1 MCGIIAAASTRNVGK
16 LLVQGLHKMEY
27 RGYDSAGIAL
37 HQENS
42 IAHLRALGKVQ
53 LLEDMMI
60 TEKPKSKLGI
70 AHTRWATHGEPSE
83 INAHPHKSK
92 DKVYI
97 VHNGIIENYI
107 ELKEALIK
115 DGYQF
120 SSQTDSELIAHLLDS
135 YLGQGNNM
143 IDAMYLAKEKLEG
156 AYAIA
161 AIDMDNNNSFV
172 VARNKSPLLLGVG
185 TDEML
190 AASDPLAIGQLTNE
204 FIFLEDGD
212 VAEISADSY
221 KIFDENKKQV
231 ERQITNIDISSQAT
245 SKGDYKHFMEKEIY
259 EQPEAILNTLDGR
272 VGGDDILDNIFGLG
286 SSELFAKVKRIQIV
300 ACGTSLHAGRVA
312 ANWLSSIAELP
323 CQIDYASEYRY
334 RNPHVDEN
342 SLLITISQSG
352 ETADTLAALRY
363 AKEKGYLG
371 SVSICNVPTS
381 SLARESDFVL
391 FTNAGPE
398 IGVASTK
405 AFTTQ
410 LAGLMLLVLSLAKSR
425 NLNPKLRTRVIT
437 ALRTLPEVIDE
448 TLALKEEILDLAPAI
463 ASKDN
468 ALFLGRGIFY
478 PIAKEGAL
486 KLKEISYI
494 HAEAYPA
501 GELKH
506 GPLALIDEDMP
517 VIALAPES
525 EIAEKLVSNLEEVKA
540 RGGTLY
546 VFADPSVNMDVKN
559 GALITMP
566 KCDFLLTPI
575 VYTIPLQILSY
586 EVALLR
592 GTDIDQP
599 RNLAKSVTVSNFEC
613 RIEMKKTIIKP
624 FLFLMLLLSLPSNL
638 FAENNMVPLSQYLKE
653 ALAKP
658 NLGQKV
664 MV

>member
-37 HQENS
+37 HQESS
-42 IAHLRALGKVQ
+42 IAHLRTVGKVQ
-53 LLEDMMI
+53 LLEDKMI
-60 TEKPKSKLGI
+60 AEKPKSKLGI

-83 INAHPHKSK
+83 VNAHPHKSK
-92 DKVYI
+92 DSVYI

-107 ELKEALIK
+107 ELRESLMN
-115 DGYQF
+115 DGYEF
-120 SSQTDSELIAHLLDS
+120 TSQTDSELIAHMLDYFINQDNS
-135 YLGQGNNM
+135 M
-143 IDAMYLAKEKLEG
+143 IDAMYLAKEKLDG

-161 AIDMDNNNSFV
+161 AIDLNNNSNLV
-172 VARNKSPLLLGVG
+172 VARNKSPLLLGLG
-185 TDEML
+185 TDEMF
-190 AASDPLAIGQLTNE
+190 AASDPLAIAQLTND

-212 VAEISADSY
+212 VASISAEEY
-221 KIFDENKKQV
+221 KIYDASKEEV
-231 ERQITNIDISSQAT
+231 SRDVTHIDISSQAT
-245 SKGDYKHFMEKEIY
+245 SKGDFRHYMEKEIY
-259 EQPEAILNTLDGR
+259 EQPEAVSNTIDGR
-272 VGGDDILDNIFGLG
+272 IGGEDVLDNIFGLG
-286 SSELFAKVKRIQIV
+286 SSELFSKVERIQIV

-312 ANWLSSIAELP
+312 ANWFSSIAELP

-334 RNPHVDEN
+334 RNPHVDDN
-342 SLLITISQSG
+342 ALVITISQSG
-352 ETADTLAALRY
+352 ETADTLAALNY
-363 AKEKGYLG
+363 AKEKNYLA
-371 SVSICNVPTS
+371 SLTICNVPTS
-381 SLARESDFVL
+381 SLARESDFSF

-410 LAGLMLLVLSLAKSR
+410 LAGLMLLALSLAKSR
-425 NLNPKLRTRVIT
+425 DLNPILRGRIVK
-437 ALRTLPEVIDE
+437 ALRLLPETIAE
-448 TLALKEEILDLAPAI
+448 SLLSKEQMIEIAPNI
-463 ASKDN
+463 ANKDN

-506 GPLALIDEDMP
+506 GPLALIDENMP

-525 EIAEKLVSNLEEVKA
+525 EIAEKLISNLEEVKA

-546 VFADPSVNMDVKN
+546 VFADPSVNMDVKA
-559 GALITMP
+559 GKLVHMP

-599 RNLAKSVTVSNFEC
+599 RNLAKSVTVE
-613 RIEMKKTIIKP
+613 
-624 FLFLMLLLSLPSNL
+624 
-638 FAENNMVPLSQYLKE
+638 
-653 ALAKP
+653 
-658 NLGQKV
+658 
-664 MV
+664 

>member
-1 MCGIIAAASTRNVGK
+1 MCGIIAAASNRNVGK

-37 HQENS
+37 HQTDQ
-42 IAHLRALGKVQ
+42 IAHLRTLGKVK
-53 LLEDMMI
+53 LLEEKMI
-60 TEKPKSKLGI
+60 AEKPKSKLGI

-83 INAHPHKSK
+83 ENAHPHMSNER
-92 DKVYI
+92 VYI
-97 VHNGIIENYI
+97 VHNGIIENYLD
-107 ELKEALIK
+107 LKDFLKKE
-115 DGYQF
+115 GYSF
-120 SSQTDSELIAHLLDS
+120 SSQTDSELIAHLLEYFLNKGNSMLDS
-135 YLGQGNNM
+135 
-143 IDAMYLAKEKLEG
+143 MYLTKEKLDG

-161 AIDMDNNNSFV
+161 AIDKEDDQNIII
-172 VARNKSPLLLGVG
+172 ARSKSPLLIGIG
-185 TDEML
+185 MDEFL

-212 VAEISADSY
+212 VAELSSETY
-221 KIFDENKKQV
+221 TIFDESKNKVKREISQ
-231 ERQITNIDISSQAT
+231 IDISSQAT
-245 SKGDYKHFMEKEIY
+245 SKGEYRHFMEKEIY
-259 EQPEAILNTLDGR
+259 EQPEAILKTIDGR
-272 VGGDDILDNIFGLG
+272 VGGDDVLENIFGLG
-286 SSELFAKVKRIQIV
+286 SSEIFEKVKRVQIV

-312 ANWLSSIAELP
+312 ANWFSAISELP
-323 CQIDYASEYRY
+323 TQIDYASEYRY
-334 RNPHVDEN
+334 RNPHVDDD
-342 SLLITISQSG
+342 SLLVTISQSG

-363 AKEKGYLG
+363 AQEKDYL
-371 SVSICNVPTS
+371 STLCVCNVPTS
-381 SLARESDFVL
+381 SLARESEYSI

-410 LAGLMLLVLSLAKSR
+410 LAALMLLALSLAKSR
-425 NLNPKLRTRVIT
+425 GKNPKLRTRVIT
-437 ALRTLPEVIDE
+437 ALRSLPETVEE
-448 TLALKEEILDLAPAI
+448 TLKLKDTILEIAPEI
-463 ASKDN
+463 ANKDN

-506 GPLALIDEDMP
+506 GPLALIDEEMP

-546 VFADPSVNMDVKN
+546 VFSDPSISMDLKS
-559 GALITMP
+559 GRLINMP

-575 VYTIPLQILSY
+575 IYTIPLQILSY

-599 RNLAKSVTVSNFEC
+599 RNLAKSVTVE
-613 RIEMKKTIIKP
+613 
-624 FLFLMLLLSLPSNL
+624 
-638 FAENNMVPLSQYLKE
+638 
-653 ALAKP
+653 
-658 NLGQKV
+658 
-664 MV
+664 

>member
-1 MCGIIAAASTRNVGK
+1 MCGIIAAASERNVGK

-37 HQENS
+37 HQDDQ
-42 IAHLRALGKVQ
+42 IAHLRTLGKVR
-53 LLEDMMI
+53 LLEEKMI
-60 TEKPKSKLGI
+60 NEKPRSKLGI

-83 INAHPHKSK
+83 ENAHPHKSNERI
-92 DKVYI
+92 YI

-107 ELKEALIK
+107 ALKEFLK
-115 DGYQF
+115 EEGYSF
-120 SSQTDSELIAHLLDS
+120 SSQTDSELIAHMLEYFLNKSNSMLDS
-135 YLGQGNNM
+135 
-143 IDAMYLAKEKLEG
+143 MYLTIEKLEG
-156 AYAIA
+156 AFAIA
-161 AIDMDNNNSFV
+161 AIDREDNKNIII
-172 VARNKSPLLLGVG
+172 ARSKSPLLIGIG
-185 TDEML
+185 TNEIL
-190 AASDPLAIGQLTNE
+190 AASDPIAISQLTNE

-212 VAEISADSY
+212 VAKLSSEQY
-221 KIFDENKKQV
+221 KIFDKSKNEV
-231 ERQITNIDISSQAT
+231 EREISTIDISSQAT
-245 SKGDYKHFMEKEIY
+245 SKGDYRHFMEKEIY
-259 EQPEAILNTLDGR
+259 EQPEAILNTIDGR
-272 VGGDDILDNIFGLG
+272 VGGDDVLDNIFGLG
-286 SSELFAKVKRIQIV
+286 ASEVFEKVKRIQIV

-312 ANWLSSIAELP
+312 SNWFSAISELP
-323 CQIDYASEYRY
+323 TQIDYASEYRY
-334 RNPHVDEN
+334 RNPHVDED
-342 SLLITISQSG
+342 SLLVTISQSG

-363 AKEKGYLG
+363 GKEKGYL
-371 SVSICNVPTS
+371 SSLTVCNVPTS
-381 SLARESDFVL
+381 SLARESDYSI

-410 LAGLMLLVLSLAKSR
+410 LAALMLLALSLAKSR
-425 NLNPKLRTRVIT
+425 DKNPNLRTRVIT
-437 ALRTLPEVIDE
+437 AMRSLSETVEE
-448 TLALKEEILDLAPAI
+448 TLKLKDEIIQIAPEI
-463 ASKDN
+463 AKKDN

-546 VFADPSVNMDVKN
+546 VFCDPSISMELKS
-559 GALITMP
+559 GRLIKMP

-575 VYTIPLQILSY
+575 IYTIPLQILSY

-592 GTDIDQP
+592 ETDIDQP
-599 RNLAKSVTVSNFEC
+599 RNLAKSVTVE
-613 RIEMKKTIIKP
+613 
-624 FLFLMLLLSLPSNL
+624 
-638 FAENNMVPLSQYLKE
+638 
-653 ALAKP
+653 
-658 NLGQKV
+658 
-664 MV
+664 

>member
-1 MCGIIAAASTRNVGK
+1 MCGIIAAASNRNVGK

-37 HQENS
+37 HQTDQ
-42 IAHLRALGKVQ
+42 IAHLRTLGKVK
-53 LLEDMMI
+53 LLEEKMI
-60 TEKPKSKLGI
+60 AEKPKSKLGI

-83 INAHPHKSK
+83 ENAHPHMSNER
-92 DKVYI
+92 VYI
-97 VHNGIIENYI
+97 VHNGIIENYLD
-107 ELKEALIK
+107 LKDFLKKE
-115 DGYQF
+115 GYSF
-120 SSQTDSELIAHLLDS
+120 SSQTDSELIAHLLE
-135 YLGQGNNM
+135 YFLNKGNNM
-143 IDAMYLAKEKLEG
+143 LDSMYLTKEKLDG

-161 AIDMDNNNSFV
+161 AIDKEDDQNIII
-172 VARNKSPLLLGVG
+172 ARSKSPLLIGIG
-185 TDEML
+185 MDEFL

-212 VAEISADSY
+212 VAELSSESY
-221 KIFDENKKQV
+221 TIFDESKKKV
-231 ERQITNIDISSQAT
+231 EREISQIDISSQAT
-245 SKGDYKHFMEKEIY
+245 SKGEYRHFMEKEIY
-259 EQPEAILNTLDGR
+259 EQPEAILKTIDGR
-272 VGGDDILDNIFGLG
+272 VGGDDVLENIFGLG
-286 SSELFAKVKRIQIV
+286 SSEMFEKVKRVQIV

-312 ANWLSSIAELP
+312 ANWFSAISELP
-323 CQIDYASEYRY
+323 TQIDYASEYRY
-334 RNPHVDEN
+334 RNPHVDDD
-342 SLLITISQSG
+342 SLLVTISQSG

-363 AKEKGYLG
+363 AQEKDYL
-371 SVSICNVPTS
+371 STLCICNVPTS
-381 SLARESDFVL
+381 SLARESEYSI

-410 LAGLMLLVLSLAKSR
+410 LAALMLLALSLAKSR
-425 NLNPKLRTRVIT
+425 EKNPRLRTRVIT
-437 ALRTLPEVIDE
+437 ALRSLPETVEE
-448 TLALKEEILDLAPAI
+448 TLKLKDTILEIAPEI
-463 ASKDN
+463 ANKDN

-506 GPLALIDEDMP
+506 GPLALIDEEMP

-546 VFADPSVNMDVKN
+546 VFSDPSISMDLKS
-559 GALITMP
+559 GRLINMP

-575 VYTIPLQILSY
+575 IYTIPLQILSY

-599 RNLAKSVTVSNFEC
+599 RNLAKSVTVE
-613 RIEMKKTIIKP
+613 
-624 FLFLMLLLSLPSNL
+624 
-638 FAENNMVPLSQYLKE
+638 
-653 ALAKP
+653 
-658 NLGQKV
+658 
-664 MV
+664 

>member
-42 IAHLRALGKVQ
+42 IAHLRTVGKVQ
-53 LLEDMMI
+53 LLEEKMI
-60 TEKPKSKLGI
+60 AEKPKSKLGI

-83 INAHPHKSK
+83 ANAHPHKSK
-92 DKVYI
+92 DSVYI
-97 VHNGIIENYI
+97 VHNGIIENYV
-107 ELKEALIK
+107 ELRESLITE
-115 DGYQF
+115 GYDF
-120 SSQTDSELIAHLLDS
+120 TSQTDSELIAHLLD
-135 YLGQGNNM
+135 LFINKGNSM
-143 IDAMYLAKEKLEG
+143 IDAMYLAKEKLDG

-161 AIDMDNNNSFV
+161 AIDLKDNSNLV
-172 VARNKSPLLLGVG
+172 VARNKSPLLIGLG
-185 TDEML
+185 TDEMF
-190 AASDPLAIGQLTNE
+190 AASDPLAIAQLTND

-212 VAEISADSY
+212 VASISAEEY
-221 KIFDENKKQV
+221 KIYDSSKV
-231 ERQITNIDISSQAT
+231 EVTRDVTHIDISSQAS
-245 SKGDYKHFMEKEIY
+245 SKGDFRHFMEKEIY
-259 EQPEAILNTLDGR
+259 EQPEAVSNTIDGR
-272 VGGDDILDNIFGLG
+272 IGGEDVLDNIFGLG
-286 SSELFAKVKRIQIV
+286 SSDLFSKVERIQIV

-334 RNPHVDEN
+334 RNPHVDKN

-352 ETADTLAALRY
+352 ETADTLAALNY
-363 AKEKGYLG
+363 AREKDYLA
-371 SVSICNVPTS
+371 SLTICNVPTS
-381 SLARESDFVL
+381 SLARESDFSL

-410 LAGLMLLVLSLAKSR
+410 LAGLMLLALSLAKSR
-425 NLNPKLRTRVIT
+425 NLNPLLRGRIIK
-437 ALRTLPEVIDE
+437 ALRLLPETIAE
-448 TLALKEEILDLAPAI
+448 ALLCKEKMIEIAPSI
-463 ASKDN
+463 ANKDN

-506 GPLALIDEDMP
+506 GPLALIDENMP

-525 EIAEKLVSNLEEVKA
+525 EIAEKLISNLEEVKA

-546 VFADPSVNMDVKN
+546 VFADPSVNMDVKA
-559 GALITMP
+559 GHLIHMP
-566 KCDFLLTPI
+566 KCDFFMTPI
-575 VYTIPLQILSY
+575 VYNIPLQILSY

-599 RNLAKSVTVSNFEC
+599 RNLAKSVTVE
-613 RIEMKKTIIKP
+613 
-624 FLFLMLLLSLPSNL
+624 
-638 FAENNMVPLSQYLKE
+638 
-653 ALAKP
+653 
-658 NLGQKV
+658 
-664 MV
+664 

>member
-42 IAHLRALGKVQ
+42 IAHLRTVGKVQ
-53 LLEDMMI
+53 LLEEKMI
-60 TEKPKSKLGI
+60 AEKPKSKLGI

-83 INAHPHKSK
+83 ANAHPHKSK
-92 DKVYI
+92 DSVYI
-97 VHNGIIENYI
+97 VHNGIIENYV
-107 ELKEALIK
+107 ELRESLIAE
-115 DGYQF
+115 GYDF
-120 SSQTDSELIAHLLDS
+120 TSQTDSELIAHLLD
-135 YLGQGNNM
+135 LFINKGNSM
-143 IDAMYLAKEKLEG
+143 IDAMYLAKEKLDG

-161 AIDMDNNNSFV
+161 AIDLKDNSNLV
-172 VARNKSPLLLGVG
+172 VARNKSPLLIGLG
-185 TDEML
+185 TDEMF
-190 AASDPLAIGQLTNE
+190 AASDPLAIAQLTND

-212 VAEISADSY
+212 VASISAEEY
-221 KIFDENKKQV
+221 KIYDSSKV
-231 ERQITNIDISSQAT
+231 EVTRDVTHIDISSQAT
-245 SKGDYKHFMEKEIY
+245 SKGDFRHFMEKEIY
-259 EQPEAILNTLDGR
+259 EQPEAVSNTIDGR
-272 VGGDDILDNIFGLG
+272 IGGEDVLDNIFGLG
-286 SSELFAKVKRIQIV
+286 SSDLFSKVERIQIV

-312 ANWLSSIAELP
+312 ANWFSSIAELP

-334 RNPHVDEN
+334 RNPHVDKN

-352 ETADTLAALRY
+352 ETADTLAALNY
-363 AKEKGYLG
+363 AKEKDYLA
-371 SVSICNVPTS
+371 SLTICNVPTS
-381 SLARESDFVL
+381 SLARESDFSL

-410 LAGLMLLVLSLAKSR
+410 LAGLMLLALSLAKSR
-425 NLNPKLRTRVIT
+425 NLNPLLRGRIIK
-437 ALRTLPEVIDE
+437 ALRLLPETIAE
-448 TLALKEEILDLAPAI
+448 ALLCKEKMIEIAPSI
-463 ASKDN
+463 ANKDN

-506 GPLALIDEDMP
+506 GPLALIDENMP

-525 EIAEKLVSNLEEVKA
+525 EIAEKLISNLEEVKA

-546 VFADPSVNMDVKN
+546 VFADPSVNMDVKA
-559 GALITMP
+559 GHLIHMP
-566 KCDFLLTPI
+566 KCDFFMTPI
-575 VYTIPLQILSY
+575 VYNIPLQILSY

-599 RNLAKSVTVSNFEC
+599 RNLAKSVTVE
-613 RIEMKKTIIKP
+613 
-624 FLFLMLLLSLPSNL
+624 
-638 FAENNMVPLSQYLKE
+638 
-653 ALAKP
+653 
-658 NLGQKV
+658 
-664 MV
+664 

>member
-1 MCGIIAAASTRNVGK
+1 MCGIIAAASNRNVGK
-16 LLVQGLHKMEY
+16 LLVKGLHRMEY

-37 HQENS
+37 HQDDQ
-42 IAHLRALGKVQ
+42 IAHLRTLGKVK
-53 LLEDMMI
+53 LLEDKMI
-60 TEKPKSKLGI
+60 EEKPKSKLGI

-83 INAHPHKSK
+83 ENAHPHKSNERI
-92 DKVYI
+92 YI

-107 ELKEALIK
+107 DLKEFLK
-115 DGYQF
+115 KEGYAF
-120 SSQTDSELIAHLLDS
+120 SSQTDSELIAHMLEFFLNQGNSILDS
-135 YLGQGNNM
+135 
-143 IDAMYLAKEKLEG
+143 MYLMKEKLDG

-161 AIDMDNNNSFV
+161 AIDKEDDKNIII
-172 VARNKSPLLLGVG
+172 ARSKSPLLIGIG
-185 TDEML
+185 TDELL
-190 AASDPLAIGQLTNE
+190 AASDPLAISGLTNE

-212 VAEISADSY
+212 VAQISAEGY
-221 KIFDENKKQV
+221 KIYDDSKKQV
-231 ERQITNIDISSQAT
+231 ERETTHIDISHEAS
-245 SKGDYKHFMEKEIY
+245 SKGDYRHFMEKEIY
-259 EQPEAILNTLDGR
+259 EQPAAILNTIDGR
-272 VGGDDILDNIFGLG
+272 VGGDDVLDNIFGLG
-286 SSELFAKVKRIQIV
+286 SSEMFSKVKRIQIV

-312 ANWLSSIAELP
+312 ANWFSAISELP
-323 CQIDYASEYRY
+323 TQVDYASEYRY
-334 RNPHVDEN
+334 RNPHVDKD
-342 SLLITISQSG
+342 SLLVTISQSG

-363 AKEKGYLG
+363 AQEKDYL
-371 SVSICNVPTS
+371 SSLTVCNVPTS
-381 SLARESDFVL
+381 SLARESEYSI

-410 LAGLMLLVLSLAKSR
+410 LAGLMLLALSLAKSR
-425 NLNPKLRTRVIT
+425 DVNPKLRTRVIT
-437 ALRTLPEVIDE
+437 AIRSLADTVEE
-448 TLALKEEILDLAPAI
+448 TLKLKDEILEIAPEI

-540 RGGTLY
+540 RGGTIY
-546 VFADPSVNMDVKN
+546 VFSDPSISMELTS
-559 GALITMP
+559 GRLIKMP

-575 VYTIPLQILSY
+575 IYTIPLQILSY

-599 RNLAKSVTVSNFEC
+599 RNLAKSVTVE
-613 RIEMKKTIIKP
+613 
-624 FLFLMLLLSLPSNL
+624 
-638 FAENNMVPLSQYLKE
+638 
-653 ALAKP
+653 
-658 NLGQKV
+658 
-664 MV
+664 

>member
-37 HQENS
+37 HQESS
-42 IAHLRALGKVQ
+42 IAHLRTVGKVQ
-53 LLEDMMI
+53 LLEDKMI
-60 TEKPKSKLGI
+60 AEKPKSKLGI

-83 INAHPHKSK
+83 VNAHPHKSK
-92 DKVYI
+92 DSVYI
-97 VHNGIIENYI
+97 VHNGIIESYV
-107 ELKEALIK
+107 ELRESLTN
-115 DGYQF
+115 DGYEF
-120 SSQTDSELIAHLLDS
+120 TSQTDSELIAHMLDYFINQDNS
-135 YLGQGNNM
+135 M

-161 AIDMDNNNSFV
+161 AIDLNNNSNLV
-172 VARNKSPLLLGVG
+172 VARNKSPLLLGLG
-185 TDEML
+185 TDEIF
-190 AASDPLAIGQLTNE
+190 AASDPLAIAQLTND

-212 VAEISADSY
+212 VASISAEEY
-221 KIFDENKKQV
+221 KIYDALKKEV
-231 ERQITNIDISSQAT
+231 SRDVTHIDISSQAT
-245 SKGDYKHFMEKEIY
+245 SKGDFRHYMEKEIY
-259 EQPEAILNTLDGR
+259 EQPEAVSNTIDGR
-272 VGGDDILDNIFGLG
+272 IGGEDVLDNIFGLG
-286 SSELFAKVKRIQIV
+286 SSELFSKVERIQIV

-312 ANWLSSIAELP
+312 ANWFSSIAELP

-334 RNPHVDEN
+334 RNPHVDDN
-342 SLLITISQSG
+342 ALVITISQSG
-352 ETADTLAALRY
+352 ETADTLAALNY
-363 AKEKGYLG
+363 AKEKNYLA
-371 SVSICNVPTS
+371 SLTICNVPTS
-381 SLARESDFVL
+381 SLARESDFSL

-410 LAGLMLLVLSLAKSR
+410 LAGLMLLALSLAKSR
-425 NLNPKLRTRVIT
+425 DLNPILRGRIVK
-437 ALRTLPEVIDE
+437 ALRLLPETIAE
-448 TLALKEEILDLAPAI
+448 ALLSKEQMIEIAPNI
-463 ASKDN
+463 ANKDN

-506 GPLALIDEDMP
+506 GPLALIDENMP

-525 EIAEKLVSNLEEVKA
+525 EIAEKLISNLEEVKA

-546 VFADPSVNMDVKN
+546 VFADPSVNMDVKA
-559 GALITMP
+559 GKLIHMP
-566 KCDFLLTPI
+566 KCDFFMTPI
-575 VYTIPLQILSY
+575 VYNIPLQILSY

-599 RNLAKSVTVSNFEC
+599 RNLAKSVTVE
-613 RIEMKKTIIKP
+613 
-624 FLFLMLLLSLPSNL
+624 
-638 FAENNMVPLSQYLKE
+638 
-653 ALAKP
+653 
-658 NLGQKV
+658 
-664 MV
+664 

>member
-1 MCGIIAAASTRNVGK
+1 MCGIIAAASNRNIGK

-37 HQENS
+37 HQNNG
-42 IAHLRALGKVQ
+42 IAHLRTLGKVQ
-53 LLEDMMI
+53 LLEEKMI
-60 TEKPKSKLGI
+60 AEKPKSKLGI

-83 INAHPHKSK
+83 INAHPHKSQ
-92 DKVYI
+92 DSVYI
-97 VHNGIIENYI
+97 VHNGIIENYV
-107 ELKEALIK
+107 ELREDLKK
-115 DGYQF
+115 DGYEF
-120 SSQTDSELIAHLLDS
+120 ISQTDSELIAHLLDL
-135 YLGQGNNM
+135 YINQGQSM
-143 IDAMYLAKEKLEG
+143 IDAMYSAKEKLEG

-161 AIDMDNNNSFV
+161 AIDIKDSTNLV
-172 VARNKSPLLLGVG
+172 IARNKSPLLIGIG
-185 TDEML
+185 TDEMF
-190 AASDPLAIGQLTNE
+190 AASDPLAIAQQTND

-221 KIFDENKKQV
+221 KIFDASKNEANR
-231 ERQITNIDISSQAT
+231 EITHIDISAQAT
-245 SKGDYKHFMEKEIY
+245 SKGDYRHYMEKEIY
-259 EQPEAILNTLDGR
+259 EQPEAVSKTIDGR
-272 VGGDDILDNIFGLG
+272 IGGEDVLDNIFGLG
-286 SSELFAKVKRIQIV
+286 STELFSKVKRIQIV

-312 ANWLSSIAELP
+312 ASWFSSIAELP

-352 ETADTLAALRY
+352 ETADTLAALNY
-363 AKEKGYLG
+363 AKEKDYL
-371 SVSICNVPTS
+371 STLTICNVPTS
-381 SLARESDFVL
+381 SLARESDFSL

-410 LAGLMLLVLSLAKSR
+410 LAGLMLLALSLAKSKG
-425 NLNPKLRTRVIT
+425 LNPKLRGRIVQ
-437 ALRTLPEVIDE
+437 ALRLLPETIAE
-448 TLALKEEILDLAPAI
+448 ALNTKDQMVDIAPSI
-463 ASKDN
+463 ANKDN

-506 GPLALIDEDMP
+506 GPLALIDENMP

-525 EIAEKLVSNLEEVKA
+525 EIAEKLISNLEEVKA

-546 VFADPSVNMDVKN
+546 VFADPSVNMDVKS
-559 GALITMP
+559 GKLVHMP
-566 KCDFLLTPI
+566 ECDFFMTPI
-575 VYTIPLQILSY
+575 VYNIPLQILSY

-599 RNLAKSVTVSNFEC
+599 RNLAKSVTVE
-613 RIEMKKTIIKP
+613 
-624 FLFLMLLLSLPSNL
+624 
-638 FAENNMVPLSQYLKE
+638 
-653 ALAKP
+653 
-658 NLGQKV
+658 
-664 MV
+664 